1 MTHFTT
7 HYEILSRI
15 MPFSVTYSQAAIP
28 KNDFSKISFLFFEI
42 SSGFHLKSCFSKW
55 NQNLQGRLGFWQ
67 GTEL

>member
-7 HYEILSRI
+7 HYEILNRI
-15 MPFSVTYSQAAIP
+15 IPFLVTYSQVAIL

-42 SSGFHLKSCFSKW
+42 SNGFHAKSCFSEW
-55 NQNLQGRLGFWQ
+55 NQNLQGHLSFWQ